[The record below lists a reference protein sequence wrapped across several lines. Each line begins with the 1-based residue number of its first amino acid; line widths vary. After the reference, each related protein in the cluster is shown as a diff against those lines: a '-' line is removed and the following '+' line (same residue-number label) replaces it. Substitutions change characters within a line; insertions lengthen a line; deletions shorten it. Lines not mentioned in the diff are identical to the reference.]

1 MRWSF
6 WRRNASR
13 VALEASTPDLPL
25 APRSPSRP
33 QCCAT
38 RRTTDSERWVL
49 RLSQTMSHRVLAAAL
64 LSKLSRKRAKSCS
77 VRLSPTTPATLP
89 LVTSKPAIRACV
101 PWRRYSNSRRST
113 LPGFIGNPGHAVGLR
128 DAAMPICEAGG
139 ALRSRSSG
147 RDVGLRNEA
156 KQPPRPP
163 LECASQLFVQMD
175 ELLAR
180 H

>member
-1 MRWSF
+1 MFSLRGLDLNLLTVF
-6 WRRNASR
+6 
-13 VALEASTPDLPL
+13 EAIYELGSVSKAADQL
-25 APRSPSRP
+25 A
-33 QCCAT
+33 
-38 RRTTDSERWVL
+38 
-49 RLSQTMSHRVLAAAL
+49 LSQPATSHALSRLRQACGDELFVRGHKSACL
-64 LSKLSRKRAKSCS
+64 LS
-77 VRLSPTTPATLP
+77 
-89 LVTSKPAIRACV
+89 
-101 PWRRYSNSRRST
+101 
-113 LPGFIGNPGHAVGLR
+113 HAVGLR